1 MLDTHQEEE
10 KILYQRIGEL
20 FYAIAFSDGIVR
32 IEEMVELEEIL
43 QQYWKTDSNE
53 QNMRIIFKS
62 FKDLLL
68 EEADAEVCFNEF
80 IMYKKEQPN
89 KFTDSLKTLILK
101 SAHGIAASFAGKNKS
116 ELIFLGKLSI
126 NLKS

>member
-68 EEADAEVCFNEF
+68 EEAEAQRGF
-80 IMYKKEQPN
+80 
-89 KFTDSLKTLILK
+89 
-101 SAHGIAASFAGKNKS
+101 
-116 ELIFLGKLSI
+116 
-126 NLKS
+126 

>member
-1 MLDTHQEEE
+1 MLDTHREEE
-10 KILYQRIGEL
+10 MFYRQIGKI
-20 FYAIAFSDGIVR
+20 FYAIAYSDGVVR

-43 QQYWKTDSNE
+43 REYWKTESNE
-53 QNMRIIFKS
+53 QNLLIIFKS
-62 FKDLLL
+62 FSDHLL
-68 EEADAEVCFNEF
+68 EKSDAETCFNEF
-80 IMYKKEQPN
+80 IAYKDDQPG

-101 SAHGIAASFAGKNKS
+101 SAHGIAASFSGKNKS